1 MSQIAPRHVPY
12 NQKGRAA
19 SIARAKATASGKRA
33 RRQDEQALDAIDDSN
48 ALIIDPVE
56 QKKRRE
62 EQRKLAEETIETL
75 THMSSKKRKRFEAF
89 VTRKLKKEQRAELIS
104 SIAKT
109 QTQNLSL
116 QSSSSLGS
124 KQFKTQADR
133 LNHANHLEESR
144 RGRAKAIIERV
155 KGKAGARN
163 LSDEDVDIDGDD
175 EENDSDQQEDVEME
189 EALIRRELIP
199 TAPEPTTTFSRAN
212 ATTLNTRQPP
222 PVNVSGTLEIIDVP
236 RASTSSLPAAPAPPA
251 TVGSGLVAGAQVTVV
266 KRAKKEKGRMRALV
280 EHTKYGKGKGK
291 VVENEEGS
299 EEESDFDSSEESGS
313 GEDEEVSDAESWYGI
328 GEEQHEQDADGAE
341 QDEGDEEEKTLEQWA
356 EGKASSG
363 AADEEAAPSAR
374 ATHQKGSFTA
384 WADKQILSASGQ
396 LDAVEASVQP
406 TSINGVY
413 EPLLPAGSGVK
424 ASTLPEGITGPL
436 GAPLPK
442 NELPSMPP
450 QRTTHIPITRTE
462 EMDKQRA
469 ELPIVKEEDRIMD
482 AIRGHPVV
490 VICGE
495 TGSGKTTQI
504 GQFLWEAGFGDK
516 SSDNPG
522 MVAITQ
528 PRRVAALST
537 SARVRAELCLPSG
550 STQVAHRIRYSST
563 SGADT
568 KLVFMTDGVLLR
580 ELAAD
585 FLLGKYSVVVID
597 EAHERGVNTDVLI
610 GVLSRVARLREKMW
624 RDGKDEV
631 KPLRLIIMSATLRV
645 ADFAENS
652 TLFPTPPPVL
662 RVDARQHPVTLHF
675 ARKTHHNYLE
685 QAYKKV
691 ARIHARLPQG
701 GVLVFCTGQ
710 NEIVSLCKKLE
721 AKFGK
726 AAIETRKHK
735 AEEMKAQ
742 SQKRLD
748 AKEERKSER
757 EAREER
763 EQDAIDIKGGRV
775 EMGDDVEVEELELG
789 EDNIDL
795 AADVDDGIYDEDP
808 EGLES
813 DEEEEKFGGMD
824 FEDDTDGE
832 SPRWASQPMHILP
845 LYSFLPTEKQMRVFQ
860 PPPEGTRLVV
870 VATNVAETA
879 ITIPNVKYV
888 IDAGRAKE
896 RQFDPANGIQ
906 SFEVTWISKAS
917 AQQRAGRAG
926 RTGPGHCYRLYSS
939 AVFENF
945 FEAHTK
951 PEILRMPIEG
961 IVLQMKSMNIDS
973 VANFPFPTPPD
984 RHALR
989 EAEKTLINLGAL
1001 EAKEGAKGASSHKIT
1016 ELGRSMSLFPLSPR
1030 FSKMI
1035 VAGRSNG
1042 CLPYV
1047 IAIVCALSVG
1057 DPFIREAN
1065 LGDDEDELPDSE
1077 ERKALS
1083 AAEIRHIRDPEL
1095 RRKEELKVAR
1105 KAFFESQKIHSALGQ
1120 GASDV
1125 FKMLSVVGAYEYD
1138 GAKASFCNSSF
1149 VRVKAMEEIHKLRAQ
1164 ISRIVSTSYH
1174 GFDVGFDPQL
1184 PPPSTT
1190 QLKVLRQ
1197 LLTSAFID
1205 QVAIRKDLADKASP
1219 LSYAKTV
1226 STRGVPYRA
1235 FGIDEDIFIHPSSTL
1250 FHQAPPEFVV
1260 FQEVMRTNKVWMKSE
1275 LFSFEHLV
1283 HGSAFTDPPSSRLTA
1298 VTKINPAWLPT
1309 LGRPMCTF
1317 SKPVETASTSLA
1329 TKADP
1334 TMDGSTRKTI
1344 VTPRFGP
1351 GVGIELK
1358 PILMEQR
1365 LVKGR
1370 WVFV

>member
-1 MSQIAPRHVPY
+1 MTQIPPRHVPY

-19 SIARAKATASGKRA
+19 SIARAKATASGQRA
-33 RRQDEQALDAIDDSN
+33 RRHEHAQDAIDDSN
-48 ALIIDPVE
+48 APIIDPVE
-56 QKKRRE
+56 QKKRK
-62 EQRKLAEETIETL
+62 EQQRQVAEETIEPPS
-75 THMSSKKRKRFEAF
+75 HMSSKKRKRFEAY

-109 QTQNLSL
+109 QTQNLAL

-124 KQFKTQADR
+124 KQFRTQADR

-163 LSDEDVDIDGDD
+163 LSDEDVDIDDDDDQDDASDDGD
-175 EENDSDQQEDVEME
+175 DVEME
-189 EALIRRELIP
+189 EASIRRDLIP
-199 TAPEPTTTFSRAN
+199 TAPEPEPTFSRAT
-212 ATTLNTRQPP
+212 ATTLHDRQPP
-222 PVNVSGTLEIIDVP
+222 LVNVSGTLEIIDVP
-236 RASTSSLPAAPAPPA
+236 RASTSSLPTASPA

-266 KRAKKEKGRMRALV
+266 KRAKKEKGRLRALV
-280 EHTKYGKGKGK
+280 EHTKYGKGMGK
-291 VVENEEGS
+291 AVDQD
-299 EEESDFDSSEESGS
+299 EESDFDSSEESGDE
-313 GEDEEVSDAESWYGI
+313 EDEEASDAESWYGI
-328 GEEQHEQDADGAE
+328 DEDQNEQGASKDSRAEHEGEQ
-341 QDEGDEEEKTLEQWA
+341 EKTFEQWA
-356 EGKASSG
+356 EVDDAGR
-363 AADEEAAPSAR
+363 AADEDATSNTR

-384 WADKQILSASGQ
+384 WAEKQILSASGQ
-396 LDAVEASVQP
+396 LDAVESSVEP
-406 TSINGVY
+406 TATNGVY
-413 EPLLPAGSGVK
+413 APLLPAGSGVK

-442 NELPSMPP
+442 NDLPSMPP
-450 QRTTHIPITRTE
+450 QRTTHVPITRTE
-462 EMDKQRA
+462 DMDKQRA

-537 SARVRAELCLPSG
+537 SARVRAELCLPSN

-563 SGADT
+563 SGVDT

-585 FLLGKYSVVVID
+585 FLLSKYSVVVID

-624 RDGKDEV
+624 REGKDDV
-631 KPLRLIIMSATLRV
+631 KPIRLIIMSATLRV
-645 ADFAENS
+645 SDFAENS

-662 RVDARQHPVTLHF
+662 HVNARQHPVTIHF
-675 ARKTHHNYLE
+675 ARKTHHDYLE

-691 ARIHARLPQG
+691 ARIHARLPPG

-726 AAIETRKHK
+726 AAIETRKRK
-735 AEEMKAQ
+735 AEEAKARN
-742 SQKRLD
+742 QKRLN

-763 EQDAIDIKGGRV
+763 HQDEQDFEGGRV

-789 EDNIDL
+789 EDDMDL
-795 AADVDDGIYDEDP
+795 AADVDDGVYDEDP

-813 DEEEEKFGGMD
+813 DEEEEKIGGLD
-824 FEDDTDGE
+824 LEDDTDE
-832 SPRWASQPMHILP
+832 PMHILP
-845 LYSFLPTEKQMRVFQ
+845 LYSLLTTEKQMRVFQ
-860 PPPEGTRLVV
+860 PPPAGTRLVV

-888 IDAGRAKE
+888 VDAGRAKE

-945 FEAHTK
+945 FEAHPK

-984 RHALR
+984 RDALR
-989 EAEKTLINLGAL
+989 KAEKTLVNLGAL
-1001 EAKEGAKGASSHKIT
+1001 EAKEGAKGASSNKIT

-1042 CLPYV
+1042 CFPYV

-1057 DPFIREAN
+1057 DPFIREVN
-1065 LGDDEDELPDSE
+1065 LGDDEDEVPDIE

-1105 KAFFESQKIHSALGQ
+1105 KAFFEGQKIHSALGQ

-1138 GAKASFCNSSF
+1138 GAKASFCNASF
-1149 VRVKAMEEIHKLRAQ
+1149 VRVKAMEEIHKLRTQ
-1164 ISRIVSTSYH
+1164 IYRIVSSSYPGLDA
-1174 GFDVGFDPQL
+1174 GFVPQL

-1205 QVAIRKDLADKASP
+1205 QVAIRKDLADKAST
-1219 LSYAKTV
+1219 LSYAKIV

-1235 FGIDEDIFIHPSSTL
+1235 FGIDEDIFIHPSSIL

-1260 FQEVMRTNKVWMKSE
+1260 FQEVMRTSKVWMK
-1275 LFSFEHLV
+1275 
-1283 HGSAFTDPPSSRLTA
+1283 T

-1317 SKPVETASTSLA
+1317 SKPVETTATSLA
-1329 TKADP
+1329 TKSDP
-1334 TMDGSTRKTI
+1334 TADGTTRKTI

-1358 PILMEQR
+1358 PILVEQR

-1370 WVFV
+1370 WVFI